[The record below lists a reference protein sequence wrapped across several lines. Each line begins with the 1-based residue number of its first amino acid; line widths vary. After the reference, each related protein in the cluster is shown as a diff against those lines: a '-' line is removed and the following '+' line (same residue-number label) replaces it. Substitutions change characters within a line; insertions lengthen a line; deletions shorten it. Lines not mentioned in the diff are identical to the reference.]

1 MWQSTRSAGHA
12 GGNPASIMRRDRDAM
27 AAASRDDASS
37 KRYSSICAAR
47 IPPRD
52 RYSGMSGINVDS
64 PRGALLAKY
73 HPHLSIVVPVYN
85 EEANLPLLF
94 TRLYATLDRLDCS
107 WECVFVDDG
116 SKDRSVAL
124 LRGQYQLRP
133 QHTRVIIFRRNFGQH
148 SAIMAGFAAA
158 TGDVVITLDADL
170 QNPPEEI
177 PRLLAASDAGHDYV
191 GTIRLGRQDHWAR
204 TFLSRRI
211 NSLRERMT
219 PIRITDQGCMLG
231 AYSRHVIDAV
241 NGSQEVNTFIP
252 ALAYLYASNPVEI
265 EVRHEVRHA
274 GESKYSFYKLIRLN
288 FDLMTG
294 FTVVPLQLFSMLGMV
309 ISGLSGLL
317 VVLLVLGWLFLGPEA
332 EGVFTLF
339 AIVFTLLGLALFGIG
354 LIGEYVGRTY
364 EQVRGRPRYLIAAVL
379 APGQEPDPERLRAL
393 ETTRV

>member
-1 MWQSTRSAGHA
+1 
-12 GGNPASIMRRDRDAM
+12 
-27 AAASRDDASS
+27 
-37 KRYSSICAAR
+37 
-47 IPPRD
+47 
-52 RYSGMSGINVDS
+52 MSGTD
-64 PRGALLAKY
+64 
-73 HPHLSIVVPVYN
+73 HPHVSIVIPVFN

-94 TRLYATLDRLDCS
+94 TRLYATLDQLNCS

-116 SKDRSVAL
+116 SKDHSVGL
-124 LRGQYQLRP
+124 LRAQYQQRP
-133 QHTRVIIFRRNFGQH
+133 QHTRVIVFRRNFGQH
-148 SAIMAGFAAA
+148 AAILAGFEAAQ
-158 TGDVVITLDADL
+158 GDVVITLDADL

-177 PRLLAASDAGHDYV
+177 PNLLRAADAGHDYV
-191 GTIRLGRQDHWAR
+191 GTIRQGRQDHWAR

-211 NSLRERMT
+211 NSLRDRMT
-219 PIRITDQGCMLG
+219 PIRLTDQGCMLR

-241 NGSQEVNTFIP
+241 NASQEVNTFIP

-317 VVLLVLGWLFLGPEA
+317 VILLVLRRLFLGPEA

-364 EQVRGRPRYLIAAVL
+364 EQVRGRPRYMIAAVL
-379 APGQEPDPERLRAL
+379 APGQEPDPERLRVL

>member
-1 MWQSTRSAGHA
+1 M
-12 GGNPASIMRRDRDAM
+12 
-27 AAASRDDASS
+27 
-37 KRYSSICAAR
+37 
-47 IPPRD
+47 
-52 RYSGMSGINVDS
+52 SGMNVDS
-64 PRGALLAKY
+64 PRGALQAKD
-73 HPHLSIVVPVYN
+73 HAHLSVIIPVYN

-94 TRLYATLDRLDCS
+94 TRLYATLDRLTCR

-124 LRGQYQLRP
+124 LRAQYQQRP
-133 QHTRVIIFRRNFGQH
+133 ENTRVIVFRRNFGQH

-158 TGDVVITLDADL
+158 TGDVVVTLDADL

-177 PRLLAASDAGHDYV
+177 PRLLAAADSGHDYV

-204 TFLSRRI
+204 TVLSRAI

-219 PIRITDQGCMLG
+219 PIRITDQGCMLR

-241 NGSQEVNTFIP
+241 NASQEVNTFIP
-252 ALAYLYASNPVEI
+252 ALAYLYARNPIEI
-265 EVRHEVRHA
+265 EVAHEPRHA
-274 GESKYSFYKLIRLN
+274 GVSKYSFYKLIRLN

-294 FTVVPLQLFSMLGMV
+294 FTVVPLQLFSMLGMT
-309 ISGLSGLL
+309 ISGIS
-317 VVLLVLGWLFLGPEA
+317 VVLFLYLIWDRIVHGPDVQ
-332 EGVFTLF
+332 GVFTLF
-339 AIVFTLLGLALFGIG
+339 AIVFFLLGLALFGIG

-379 APGQEPDPERLRAL
+379 APGRETDAERLEAL